1 MSTRPSRLL
10 APLSALAALL
20 VSLVGFG
27 AAHASPGDLGL
38 EFKTIVQGKN
48 QPSLVVNNTRD
59 LKKLEI
65 ALTDERGRRQLIKS
79 GPLGAGSR
87 KTLSF
92 KQGDG
97 TSSYKASLNITWG
110 DGEAE
115 TFSLDFQ
122 ATRVGKL
129 ALDMNAQDVDL
140 DARKLA
146 VRANNP
152 ATAVELII
160 TGESGDVIWSGR
172 ESFDPP
178 AAPGEDLAI
187 AWDAAPEKILT
198 MQLKVYDVA
207 GYWVGLKVTPFS
219 IDIPHETVVFDS
231 GSSVVRADQSHKLE
245 ATWTLIQDALA
256 KHGTLLQLKLFIA
269 GYTDTVGDKAS
280 NRALSNSRAASIAA
294 WFRKRGLK
302 IPIYYAGYG
311 EEVLSVKTPDE
322 TEEQQNR
329 RAKYVLSSHTPSGPE
344 LPTNEWR
351 PL

>member
-1 MSTRPSRLL
+1 MSLPHRPLTLVAITVVGLL
-10 APLSALAALL
+10 ALSGSVLAN
-20 VSLVGFG
+20 
-27 AAHASPGDLGL
+27 PGDLGL
-38 EFKTIVQGKN
+38 EFKTIVQGTN
-48 QPSLVVNNTRD
+48 QPSLIVNNTRD
-59 LKKLEI
+59 IKKLDI
-65 ALTDERGRRQLIKS
+65 TLTDERGKKQVMKS
-79 GPLGAGSR
+79 GPMGKGSR

-92 KQGDG
+92 KQGEG
-97 TSSYKASLNITWG
+97 TSSYKASLAVVWG
-110 DGEAE
+110 DGESK
-115 TFSLDFQ
+115 TYSLDFQ

-129 ALDMNAQDVDL
+129 ALDMKAEDVDL
-140 DARKLA
+140 DERKLIA
-146 VRANNP
+146 RANNP
-152 ATAVELII
+152 ATHIELVI
-160 TGESGDVIWSGR
+160 TGESGEVIWSGR
-172 ESFDPP
+172 ERFDPP
-178 AAPGEDLAI
+178 AQPGEELAI

-198 MQLKVYDVA
+198 MQLKVHDVA
-207 GYWVGLKVTPFS
+207 GFWVGLKITPFS

-231 GSSVVRADQSHKLE
+231 GSSTIRADQSHKLE
-245 ATWTLIQDALA
+245 ATWGLIQEALN

-294 WFRKRGLK
+294 WFRKRGLR

>member
-1 MSTRPSRLL
+1 MKPLL
-10 APLSALAALL
+10 PLLILL
-20 VSLVGFG
+20 VSLFMGS
-27 AAHASPGDLGL
+27 AHANPGDLGL
-38 EFKTIVQGKN
+38 EFKTIVQGQN
-48 QPSLVVNNTRD
+48 QPALIVNNTRA
-59 LKKLEI
+59 LKKLDI
-65 ALTDERGRRQLIKS
+65 TLTDQRGKKQLLKS
-79 GPLGAGSR
+79 GPMGAGSR

-97 TSSYKASLNITWG
+97 TSTYQANLAVVWG
-110 DGEAE
+110 DGEAK
-115 TFSLDFQ
+115 TYSLDFQ

-129 ALDMNAQDVDL
+129 ALDMSAQDVDL
-140 DARKLA
+140 DARKLS
-146 VRANNP
+146 VRATNP
-152 ATAVELII
+152 ATAIELVI

-178 AAPGEDLAI
+178 AAVGEALSI
-187 AWDAAPEKILT
+187 EWDAAPEKILT
-198 MQLKVYDVA
+198 MQLKVHDVA
-207 GYWVGLKVTPFS
+207 GFWVGLKVTPFS

-231 GSSVVRADQSHKLE
+231 GSSVVRQDQSHKLE
-245 ATWTLIQDALA
+245 ATWALIQEALA

-302 IPIYYAGYG
+302 IPIYYTGYG
-311 EEVLSVKTPDE
+311 EDVLAVKTPDE

-344 LPTNEWR
+344 LPAADWR